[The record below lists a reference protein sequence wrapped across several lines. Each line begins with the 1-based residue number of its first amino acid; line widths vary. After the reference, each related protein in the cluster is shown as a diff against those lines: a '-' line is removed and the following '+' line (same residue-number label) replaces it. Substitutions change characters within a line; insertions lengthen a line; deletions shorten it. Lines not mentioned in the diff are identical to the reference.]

1 MGWSQ
6 QEELLCVQ
14 EDGMVLI
21 YDMFG
26 NYQHTF
32 SMGNVML
39 FQILYHLS
47 RDGLYWKSSWMP
59 IPDDAHTTR
68 IHIQL
73 LKFYRKLK
81 IPNP

>member
-1 MGWSQ
+1 MGWSH

-32 SMGNVML
+32 SMGEVDM
-39 FQILYHLS
+39 
-47 RDGLYWKSSWMP
+47 
-59 IPDDAHTTR
+59 
-68 IHIQL
+68 
-73 LKFYRKLK
+73 KFEYSKLDYRKEYFILRLV
-81 IPNP
+81 